1 MPMKFNFNAAA
12 LEASIQNIAD
22 RAVRGASEEMRK
34 TAIKIRDLAKDYAP
48 IDTGT
53 LERAIDYATIK
64 DPATRRNVFVVYVDL
79 DKVHPEGGV
88 VGDYAFIMEQQLHP
102 YGRQKGKIHFDLG
115 FGSQMKAGS
124 GLKVGGRFLERAMK
138 DGMGNLQGRALAAAS
153 RVLGKR
159 IVNIDY
165 TPDIGDKQ

>member
-1 MPMKFNFNAAA
+1 MPMKFNFNPAA

-22 RAVRGASEEMRK
+22 MASRGASEEMRK
-34 TAIKIRDLAKDYAP
+34 AAIKIRNLARDYAP
-48 IDTGT
+48 MDTGT

-64 DPATRRNVFVVYVDL
+64 NPATRRNVFVVYIDL
-79 DKVHPEGGV
+79 DKPHPSGGV

-102 YGRQKGKIHFDLG
+102 YGRQSGKIHFDLD
-115 FGSQMKAGS
+115 FGSQIKAGS

-138 DGMGNLQGRALAAAS
+138 DGMGNLQGKALAAVS

-159 IVNIDY
+159 IVSIDY
-165 TPDIGDKQ
+165 TPEIGEK